1 VGSTSEARV
10 SIPDMG
16 KRFFSSPK
24 ISDLSWDPPSL
35 IFNQRAPEALF
46 LGIKRLGPEAGHSR
60 SSSPEV
66 NGWSST
72 FIAPYA
78 FMMCTRR
85 TLGLPFLCCVK
96 AAVSSAVII
105 YRRICSFVNIQ
116 HDSPR
121 KTSTNPEQHKHNENP
136 CLKLSVNP

>member
-1 VGSTSEARV
+1 MYYELNTCRVSVSVSLVYYSDRAVGSTSEARV

-60 SSSPEV
+60 SSSPKV
-66 NGWSST
+66 NEWSST
-72 FIAPYA
+72 SIAPYA
-78 FMMCTRR
+78 FMTCTRM
-85 TLGLPFLCCVK
+85 TLALPF
-96 AAVSSAVII
+96 
-105 YRRICSFVNIQ
+105 
-116 HDSPR
+116 
-121 KTSTNPEQHKHNENP
+121 
-136 CLKLSVNP
+136 